1 MGNVRGTHGGRCGR
15 GNIHDQDRACIAHG
29 RTVQWGRL
37 CCLPASGVTRRRY
50 SRIRRGWGKHYH
62 VPTQCVRTHT
72 HQSAYPNTSSR
83 SRGFSLS
90 HRTQERHRS
99 RAAPDTYTLSGLLV
113 DHADMTNTSWGISPG
128 PHGLAD
134 AGTLTCPCHV
144 CLHLRQ
150 GRLRALCLRVDCHH
164 PCSITLT
171 LINSGVM
178 ILLIG
183 CQLPMQRKG
192 WLLVA
197 LRQT

>member
-29 RTVQWGRL
+29 RTVQWGPVLAVCHWNHCASVGRNTTSVFAYSQRVGNA
-37 CCLPASGVTRRRY
+37 LPCTDTV
-50 SRIRRGWGKHYH
+50 
-62 VPTQCVRTHT
+62 CEDTHT

-183 CQLPMQRKG
+183 CQSPMQ
-192 WLLVA
+192 
-197 LRQT
+197 